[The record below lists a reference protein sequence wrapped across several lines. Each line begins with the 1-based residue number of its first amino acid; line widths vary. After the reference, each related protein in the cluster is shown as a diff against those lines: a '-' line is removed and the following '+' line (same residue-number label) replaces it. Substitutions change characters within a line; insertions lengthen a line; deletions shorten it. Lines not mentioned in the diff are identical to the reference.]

1 MSKVVMPKSGSPPKR
16 TASLVDKEARKHKT
30 RSISQHD
37 LVNKYFR
44 RDAVLL
50 YNIDLFRYVL

>member
-1 MSKVVMPKSGSPPKR
+1 MPKSGSPPKR
-16 TASLVDKEARKHKT
+16 TASLVDKEARKHKA